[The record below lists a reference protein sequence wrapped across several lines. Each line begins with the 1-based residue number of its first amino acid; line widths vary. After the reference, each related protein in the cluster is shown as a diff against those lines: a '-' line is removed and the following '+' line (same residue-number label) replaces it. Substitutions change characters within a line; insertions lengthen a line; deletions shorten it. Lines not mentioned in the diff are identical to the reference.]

1 MSRIYEIVFMDAV
14 HYNVRQDNA
23 VIKKAVYI
31 AIGVKLDGTK
41 EVIGMWI
48 GGNESAKQL
57 MIYFEGRISLSDID

>member
-48 GGNESAKQL
+48 GGSS
-57 MIYFEGRISLSDID
+57 IFIS

>member
-1 MSRIYEIVFMDAV
+1 MDAV

-48 GGNESAKQL
+48 GGSS
-57 MIYFEGRISLSDID
+57 IFIS